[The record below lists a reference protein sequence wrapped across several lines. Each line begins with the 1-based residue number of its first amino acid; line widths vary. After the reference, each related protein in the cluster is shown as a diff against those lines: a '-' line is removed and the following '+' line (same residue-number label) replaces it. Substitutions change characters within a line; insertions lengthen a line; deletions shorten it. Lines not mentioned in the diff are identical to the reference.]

1 MNTIYKYN
9 LKLDNTQT
17 IEMPRGAKILDIQ
30 FKTADRFLQGEL
42 AMWAMVNTNKEIE
55 ERIFKLFGTGFEINY
70 EGDKSLIYLSTVQ
83 FNNAFDVHV
92 FEVK

>member
-9 LKLDNTQT
+9 LKLDNTQI

-42 AMWAMVNTNKEIE
+42 TMWAMVNTNKEIE